1 MLKLTSSVGNE
12 IWKFD
17 SVAEMDRE
25 TNPDFARDYV
35 GNTSFIGRELK
46 TFDDVK
52 DAITSNWDEG
62 ILTMM
67 EFSERLENETLPEI
81 KSLKARRRYNNSEGE
96 VDTDRM
102 LGGDPNY
109 YFQMEKEQDGKLPE
123 VTIVI
128 DCTGEYYRDA
138 MDLLWRG
145 AAAIAMTKI
154 LEEKGYRSEIWA
166 CSGSR
171 FYDEHPDRG
180 VVVATQLKKTS
191 DPLDVSTLINTVSGW
206 FFRTEMFT
214 LWATI
219 ARREGKTLA
228 FGLGRPYSL
237 TQAELDLITVDE
249 KRVYSTGVFTFSGAA
264 SLMINEIK
272 KIADQE

>member
-1 MLKLTSSVGNE
+1 MLKLTSSIGNE

-17 SVAEMDRE
+17 SVAEMERE
-25 TNPDFARDYV
+25 TNPEFASDYLM
-35 GNTSFIGRELK
+35 NSEFIGRELN

-52 DAITSNWDEG
+52 GAITSNWDEG

-67 EFSERLENETLPEI
+67 EFTERLEKETIPEI
-81 KSLKARRRYNNSEGE
+81 KSLKARRRYNHEEGE
-96 VDTDRM
+96 IDTDRM
-102 LGGDPNY
+102 LGGNPD
-109 YFQMEKEQDGKLPE
+109 YFYKLEKEEDGKLPE

-128 DCTGEYYRDA
+128 DCTGACSIDS

-145 AAAIAMTKI
+145 AAAIALTKI

-171 FYDEHPDRG
+171 FYHEHPDRG
-180 VVVATQLKKTS
+180 VVVTTQLKKTS

-219 ARREGKTLA
+219 ARREGKSLA
-228 FGLGRPYSL
+228 WALGRPYSL
-237 TQAELDLITVDE
+237 TEAELDLITVDE
-249 KRVYSTGVFTFSGAA
+249 KRIYSTGVFTFSGAA
-264 SLMINEIK
+264 SLMIDQLK
-272 KIADQE
+272 KIATQE